1 MSSCPRKAGGG
12 LGGGGGPPYSFLQ
25 LKKEQCP
32 KWVGG
37 GLGGGW
43 PPISFFLVKK
53 RTMPNVFR
61 FHGNYVGPGWSAGRY
76 QNSVVSDVPA
86 VDEFDATG
94 KKHDAAYAMGK
105 NLAVA
110 DFEFASENFGKGA
123 KRTVAA
129 VAVGAQGVG
138 RVVENL
144 VSGKSSMPTE
154 DFEMR
159 GRSASRPRTPAS
171 LSRSRS
177 APRAAS
183 RGVVRR
189 RSPSSAFSRTVR
201 RRVTR
206 RRPQTRRGRRVVRRR
221 RVWFARRGRRS
232 TVNGALKYGCVQTF
246 ETGGMLNT
254 KYCQY
259 IGHASMPTERVQ
271 QVMWLALTKK
281 LLEKVGMVIKEPT
294 QAVDNIGVGDKI
306 LVHYQSQP
314 TSGVVYREYTIIV
327 SDSLVTIAKDFYDFF
342 IGTQTNQLLYLKMTY
357 APAAATTVH
366 WPRTV
371 FNLQTAMLHLDFKSD
386 LKVQNRSIVDST
398 DDEVSVDNVPLI
410 GRYYE
415 GNGNGTEIPDSAIIN
430 SQALFG
436 NQNSGMIGYS
446 AVGPMNEPLVK
457 SQAINA
463 KKSGGLQL
471 ASGQIKQSTL
481 HTKMVIRMNNLVTK
495 MGEPTL
501 TPSQASKVKMG
512 KFRIMAL
519 EKAIETDFLAAVKN
533 ITLAYENNIRSACY
547 VTGGYPLSQM
557 HFVPNGG
564 TQ

>member
-1 MSSCPRKAGGG
+1 
-12 LGGGGGPPYSFLQ
+12 
-25 LKKEQCP
+25 
-32 KWVGG
+32 
-37 GLGGGW
+37 
-43 PPISFFLVKK
+43 
-53 RTMPNVFR
+53 MPNVFR

-110 DFEFASENFGKGA
+110 DFEFASENFGKGV

-129 VAVGAQGVG
+129 VAVGAQGVA

-144 VSGKSSMPTE
+144 VSGKSSMPTQ

-159 GRSASRPRTPAS
+159 GRSRSRPRTPAS

-189 RSPSSAFSRTVR
+189 RSPSSVFSRRVR

-206 RRPQTRRGRRVVRRR
+206 RRPLTRRGRRVVRRR
-221 RVWFARRGRRS
+221 RVRFARRGRRS
-232 TVNGALKYGCVQTF
+232 TVNAALKYGCVQTF
-246 ETGGMLNT
+246 EVGGMLNT

-259 IGHASMPTERVQ
+259 IGHASMPFERVQ
-271 QVMWLALTKK
+271 QIMWLAVTKK
-281 LLEKVGMVIKEPT
+281 FLEKVGMVIKDPI
-294 QAVDNIGVGDKI
+294 QGVDNIGVGDI
-306 LVHYQSQP
+306 IYVHYQVQP
-314 TSGVVYREYTIIV
+314 GYTLNSRQYTIIAG
-327 SDSLVTIAKDFYDFF
+327 DSLVTIAKDFYDFF
-342 IGTQTNQLLYLKMTY
+342 IGGQTNNTTYIKMTY
-357 APAAATTVH
+357 APASGTTTF

-415 GNGNGTEIPDSAIIN
+415 GNGNGTEIPDSGIIGT
-430 SQALFG
+430 QVLYA
-436 NQNSGMIGYS
+436 NQNSGLIGYS
-446 AVGPMNEPLVK
+446 AVGPMNEPLLK
-457 SQAINA
+457 KQAINA

-481 HTKMVIRMNNLVTK
+481 SSKMVIRMNNLVTM

-501 TPSQASKVKMG
+501 TPAGQGKTKMG

-533 ITLAYENNIRSACY
+533 ISLAYENNVRSACY

-557 HFVPNGG
+557 QFIPNGG